1 MHLGY
6 LLIQLLA
13 STLRVKV
20 TQQLDLEVN
29 KSLIIVLG
37 ICSSLL
43 AVIEQLR
50 ERQAE
55 DGKYLPRGKRRK
67 RKKNAKVSSSFV
79 RE

>member
-1 MHLGY
+1 MIDSTPGFYSILSHLG
-6 LLIQLLA
+6 
-13 STLRVKV
+13 VKAL
-20 TQQLDLEVN
+20 QQLDLEIN
-29 KSLIIVLG
+29 KSLIFSLG

-67 RKKNAKVSSSFV
+67 RKKNAKVSSPFV

>member
-29 KSLIIVLG
+29 KSLIILLG

-67 RKKNAKVSSSFV
+67 RKKNAKVSSPFM